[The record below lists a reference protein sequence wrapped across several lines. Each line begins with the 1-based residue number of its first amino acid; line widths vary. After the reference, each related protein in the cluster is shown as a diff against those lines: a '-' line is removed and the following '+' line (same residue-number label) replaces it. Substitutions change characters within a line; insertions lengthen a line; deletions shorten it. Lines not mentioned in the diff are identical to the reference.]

1 MSDFELFSFDD
12 KPARKAKPVAPIKKA
27 TPVPKAKAKAKAV
40 KASPKPVIVVAP
52 VAPVK
57 KEKAIAVRKHVRQ
70 TKVQRVIKVL
80 AGNVKVTFKRV
91 KGDAVVASIRG
102 TGTKIVVAPR
112 LDANPERQ
120 FRAVVEY
127 STSNMA
133 VYYGPTA
140 REAYRR
146 AASIA
151 WH

>member
-27 TPVPKAKAKAKAV
+27 TPAPKAKAV
-40 KASPKPVIVVAP
+40 KASPKPVIVAAL

>member
-27 TPVPKAKAKAKAV
+27 TPAPKAKAV
-40 KASPKPVIVVAP
+40 KASPKPVVVAVP

-57 KEKAIAVRKHVRQ
+57 KEKTIAVRKHVRQ